1 MGKWKLV
8 RPPLTAMGLLAGQ
21 MMHAINRADLP
32 SLENQDPSCTVGD
45 ASLPELNIAF
55 LGDSSVTA
63 PGVTP
68 LDHSWPRQVALHLSD
83 RYRVTATS
91 VAVGGAKVRDVLDE
105 QVDRALELEPDIVY
119 VSVGSN
125 DALRATP
132 VGRFEM
138 DYDAMVARLHERVPA
153 VGLSGIGD
161 LGTIPRLPAPARG
174 LARVRARAINAA
186 VARVAV
192 NYDRAIKSNAWSAM
206 EDVFLHDESM
216 FADDL
221 FHASANGHLLFAAVA
236 RPVADRLVEIWI
248 ENRSRVP

>member
-1 MGKWKLV
+1 VVGDPSL
-8 RPPLTAMGLLAGQ
+8 PPLT
-21 MMHAINRADLP
+21 
-32 SLENQDPSCTVGD
+32 
-45 ASLPELNIAF
+45 IAF

-63 PGVTP
+63 PGVSP
-68 LDHSWPRQVALHLSD
+68 LDHSWPRQVAFHLSD
-83 RYRVTATS
+83 RYHVTATS

-105 QVDRALELEPDIVY
+105 QVDAALALEPDIVY

-132 VGRFEM
+132 VKRFEE
-138 DYDAMVARLHERVPA
+138 DYDAMVATLHEQVPA

-186 VARVAV
+186 VARVAA
-192 NYDRAIKSNAWSAM
+192 NYDRTVKSNAWSAM
-206 EDVFLHDESM
+206 EDVFGLDRSM

-221 FHASANGHLLFAAVA
+221 FHASADGHLLFAAVA
-236 RPVADRLVEIWI
+236 RPVADRLVDIWRD
-248 ENRSRVP
+248 NRTSVG